1 MQYREP
7 APTARHPALP
17 PAGAQDSGRGARIPF
32 SLIGVKGRRSRAMR
46 RDRTRFLPITAA
58 GAAAVTILAACG
70 SGGGGG
76 SSSSTPSNK
85 KPITIG
91 VSVSLTGDF
100 SADGQAFQRGYNL
113 WASDVN
119 KAGGILGRQVKFIY
133 LDDKSD
139 PTQGST
145 SDQQLISTDHVDMLF
160 GPFSSLITGPTA
172 TVAARYGYAMI
183 EGAGGAPAVFDTPA
197 NKAKHN
203 VFDVSYPIVSQF
215 DVLTQ
220 WIKSLPAGQKPTT
233 AAYPVVDN
241 PFTIP
246 PVERSKAVLEADGI
260 KTVYSKVIPAETPNF
275 KSVADQVAASGAQI
289 VLLGSV
295 DVPTVDA
302 FMTAF
307 QQQHYNPKIMA
318 ATAGPDQGA
327 AFLKAVG
334 KDNATGI
341 MTPNGWFGG
350 YDNAQSKKMVQE
362 YIAKYGGTPSDI
374 NSDVAEGY
382 GVGQVA
388 AQAVHAT
395 GGTDQAKI
403 IKYLHSGVTLSS
415 VQGPVQFNSLGM
427 NIKPVVFVFQ
437 WQSGNYAQVLPEG
450 APGSVP

>member
-1 MQYREP
+1 MRPYR
-7 APTARHPALP
+7 AR
-17 PAGAQDSGRGARIPF
+17 
-32 SLIGVKGRRSRAMR
+32 
-46 RDRTRFLPITAA
+46 TLPIAAA
-58 GAAAVTILAACG
+58 GAAAAIVLAAC
-70 SGGGGG
+70 SSSG
-76 SSSSTPSNK
+76 SSTNASNS
-85 KPITIG
+85 KPIVIG
-91 VSVSLTGDF
+91 ASVSLTGDF

-113 WASDVN
+113 WAADVN
-119 KAGGILGRQVKFIY
+119 KAGGLMGRKVKMVY

-145 SDQQLISTDHVDMLF
+145 NVQQLISSDHVDLLF

-183 EGAGGAPAVFDTPA
+183 EGAGGAPAVFNTA
-197 NKAKHN
+197 SNQAKHN

-275 KSVADQVAASGAQI
+275 KTVADQVAASGAQI
-289 VLLGSV
+289 VMLGSV

-307 QQQHYNPKIMA
+307 QQQHYNPKIFT

-350 YDNAQSKKMVQE
+350 YDNAQSKQMVKE
-362 YIAKYGGTPSDI
+362 YVAKYGGTPSEI

-388 AQAVHAT
+388 AQAVKAT
-395 GGTDQAKI
+395 GGTNQAKI

-415 VQGPVQFNSLGM
+415 VQGPVKFNSLGM
-427 NIKPVVFVFQ
+427 NVKPVVFVFQ

-450 APGSVP
+450 APGSVPILYPKPDWPG

>member
-1 MQYREP
+1 MKPQ
-7 APTARHPALP
+7 
-17 PAGAQDSGRGARIPF
+17 
-32 SLIGVKGRRSRAMR
+32 RA
-46 RDRTRFLPITAA
+46 RFLSI
-58 GAAAVTILAACG
+58 AAVTAAAAIVLAAC
-70 SGGGGG
+70 SSGG
-76 SSSSTPSNK
+76 SSTSSASPSSS
-85 KPITIG
+85 KPIVIG
-91 VSVSLTGDF
+91 ASVSLTGDF

-119 KAGGILGRQVKFIY
+119 KAGGLMGRQVKMIY

-145 SDQQLISTDHVDMLF
+145 NVQQLINTNHVDMLF

-183 EGAGGAPAVFDTPA
+183 EGAGGAPAVFNTPS
-197 NKAKHN
+197 NQAKHN

-215 DVLTQ
+215 DVLTN
-220 WIKSLPAGQKPTT
+220 WIKSLPPGQKPTT

-246 PVERSKAVLEADGI
+246 PVARSKAVLQADGI

-307 QQQHYNPKIMA
+307 KQQHYNPKILA

-327 AFLKAVG
+327 AFIKAVG
-334 KDNATGI
+334 KANATGV
-341 MTPNGWFGG
+341 MTANGWFGG
-350 YDNAQSKKMVQE
+350 YDNAQSKQMVQE
-362 YIAKYGGTPSDI
+362 YIAKYGGTSSDI

-388 AQAVHAT
+388 AQAVKAT
-395 GGTDQAKI
+395 GGTVQAKI
-403 IKYLHSGVTLSS
+403 IQYLHSGVTLSS
-415 VQGPVQFNSLGM
+415 VQGPVKFDSLGM
-427 NIKPVVFVFQ
+427 NTEPVVFMFQ
-437 WQSGNYAQVLPEG
+437 WQDGNYAQVLPVG
-450 APGSVP
+450 APGSVQILFPKPNWPG